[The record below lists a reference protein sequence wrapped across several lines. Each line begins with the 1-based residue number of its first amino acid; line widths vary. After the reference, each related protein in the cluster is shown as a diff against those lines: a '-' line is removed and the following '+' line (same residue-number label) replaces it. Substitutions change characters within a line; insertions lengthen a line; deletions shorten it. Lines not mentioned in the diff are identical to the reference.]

1 MRFDLVFEGGG
12 AKGMV
17 FAGAIQELEAQGHS
31 FGRLLGTSAGS
42 ITAALLASGSGAAG
56 LLAAL
61 GEKEG
66 DRSVFEGFMATPA
79 PFTEEELQ
87 RSALRELFAEIDLP
101 LISERLEAKIDD
113 ALVRAL
119 MSRPLFR
126 SMFSF
131 VELGGWYASHRL
143 AEWMTER
150 LDDGRVNGRP
160 VKMGKLT
167 LRQMFEVTGVDLS
180 IVATDTTHS
189 SLLILNHRT
198 APDVPVV
205 SAVHM
210 SMSIPLV
217 WQEVVW
223 KKEWGRYRGE
233 ELAGARIVD
242 GGVLSNFPL
251 ELFVSD
257 EPQVIELMGPPDADD
272 VLGLLIDEELA
283 VPGLVLSEAPSEPD
297 GPDLGQRRTAE
308 RLKRLVA
315 TVVQARDKLVIDA
328 FEHLVVRLPAKGI
341 ASTDFDLSD
350 DNRAALTVAGQEA
363 MRAHLARRALGEP
376 PSPES
381 LAVAAG
387 KMATRLVGKRR

>member
-1 MRFDLVFEGGG
+1 MRYDLVFEGGG

-17 FAGAIQELEAQGHS
+17 FAGAMQELEAQGHS

-42 ITAALLASGSGAAG
+42 ITAALLASGAGATG
-56 LLAAL
+56 LLNAL
-61 GEKEG
+61 GEKDG

-87 RSALRELFAEIDLP
+87 RSALGELLANIDIP
-101 LISERLEAKIDD
+101 LVGDALEAKIDA

-131 VELGGWYASHRL
+131 IELGGWYASHRL

-150 LDDGRVNGRP
+150 LDAGQVNGQP
-160 VKMGKLT
+160 VKMGKLN
-167 LRQMFEVTGVDLS
+167 LRQMYEVTGVDLS
-180 IVATDTTHS
+180 VVATDTTNA

-205 SAVHM
+205 NAVHM
-210 SMSIPLV
+210 SMSIPLL
-217 WQEVVW
+217 WQEVRW
-223 KKEWGRYRGE
+223 RREWGLYRGE
-233 ELAGARIVD
+233 DLAGASIVD

-283 VPGLVLSEAPSEPD
+283 VPGLSVAAKDEEPQRR
-297 GPDLGQRRTAE
+297 DLGQRRTAA
-308 RLKRLVA
+308 RLKRLID
-315 TVVQARDKLVIDA
+315 TVVMARDKLVVDA

-341 ASTDFDLSD
+341 GVTEFNLSD
-350 DNRAALTVAGQEA
+350 ARRAVLTVAGREA
-363 MRAHLARRALGEP
+363 MRAHLARRAEVTADDPGTLMQ
-376 PSPES
+376 
-381 LAVAAG
+381 AAG
-387 KMATRLVGKRR
+387 KMASRLVQARR